1 VVEWKRKARPNK
13 HWTAPYVTDHRYY
26 LRWEWGLDF
35 EKIELQLEPYIWEQS
50 DKSVEMV
57 LPFYE

>member
-1 VVEWKRKARPNK
+1 MK
-13 HWTAPYVTDHRYY
+13 HWTVPYVTNHRYY

-35 EKIELQLEPYIWEQS
+35 EEVEMQLEPYIWEQS